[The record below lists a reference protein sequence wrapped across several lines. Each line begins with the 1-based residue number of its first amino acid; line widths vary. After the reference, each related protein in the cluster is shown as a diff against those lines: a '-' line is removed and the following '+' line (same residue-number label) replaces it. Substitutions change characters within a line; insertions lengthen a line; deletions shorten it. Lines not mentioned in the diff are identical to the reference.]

1 MQERMDLPEVLGE
14 LRDLAAQEMLT
25 EEQVSICLARFD
37 GGKYEEIIKRFSL
50 SGPRALVHCLVR
62 TSLARPWCCGYEG
75 GGDSY
80 LGPADE
86 QKFGNFLYDACD
98 DVNCLTVDVAI
109 SLAAAVKKE
118 RLARARRVLIEI
130 GCEKLTGHLAEA
142 EPPSRSWLNGVC
154 ASLNV
159 RICRSQELEAAR
171 RIWCDRDTIVSWF
184 LHFCTLFER
193 PIDLMF
199 NMDETYVTS
208 KKTLHCV
215 APCDREPLVASLSAL
230 PHLTAAVTIHGGGSR
245 VKPLLILPNKK
256 TLRSLESVQSDFYMA
271 SSTTGWMTRNL
282 FRFYAITFVAELQ
295 MIRLRLPP
303 ELRHEPVLLF
313 LDGHPS
319 RWDFYANLIFW
330 TFNVDVVT
338 FPGHCSHLLQMFDV
352 CIASPLKIELKK
364 ELTASRFSSFLATL
378 RPEDFRTNRKQ
389 NAREMRLLLIESFFT
404 AFERVCTHKNCRSS
418 FQATGISPY
427 NPDVVLS
434 SPYTMEPPAE
444 GLFPKRQGPAS
455 AKWLTSDES
464 LQEMF
469 RHEFGRDLTPNDLR
483 MNLARV
489 YEDLKNADI
498 KYGRPLSEPPDI
510 LVEQSGTYRLAK
522 VIELQ

>member
-1 MQERMDLPEVLGE
+1 MILQ
-14 LRDLAAQEMLT
+14 Q
-25 EEQVSICLARFD
+25 
-37 GGKYEEIIKRFSL
+37 
-50 SGPRALVHCLVR
+50 H
-62 TSLARPWCCGYEG
+62 RPG
-75 GGDSY
+75 
-80 LGPADE
+80 
-86 QKFGNFLYDACD
+86 FFLQAF
-98 DVNCLTVDVAI
+98 T
-109 SLAAAVKKE
+109 
-118 RLARARRVLIEI
+118 R
-130 GCEKLTGHLAEA
+130 
-142 EPPSRSWLNGVC
+142 
-154 ASLNV
+154 
-159 RICRSQELEAAR
+159 
-171 RIWCDRDTIVSWF
+171 
-184 LHFCTLFER
+184 
-193 PIDLMF
+193 
-199 NMDETYVTS
+199 
-208 KKTLHCV
+208 
-215 APCDREPLVASLSAL
+215 LSAYNL
-230 PHLTAAVTIHGGGSR
+230 YYDSLVLSIIVFIGIFIPTASHGTSCTNAPRGTGGICDK
-245 VKPLLILPNKK
+245 V
-256 TLRSLESVQSDFYMA
+256 
-271 SSTTGWMTRNL
+271 
-282 FRFYAITFVAELQ
+282 ITFVAELQ

-418 FQATGISPY
+418 FQETGISPY

-483 MNLARV
+483 MNRARV

-510 LVEQSGTYRLAK
+510 LVEQSGIYRLAK